1 MKKTN
6 LILAFL
12 LFFVTISQAQT
23 SAGWI
28 DYKMDNRISVKLPTQ
43 PKTINPVTQYAQG
56 KDSAVYVLSLVDMKA
71 SAGLDSAQLVTMGSQ
86 QEFADGLKNGM
97 GGAMPGYTLGDIKI
111 GKWKN
116 YNSYTMD
123 GENPS
128 QKIKLQSFMV
138 LVGDKIYGIS
148 LMLHN
153 GKTTPDKDFF
163 FQSLTLH

>member
-1 MKKTN
+1 MKRTN

-12 LFFVTISQAQT
+12 LFFVTVSQAQT
-23 SAGWI
+23 GAGWV
-28 DYKMDNRISVKLPTQ
+28 DYKMDNRISVKVPVQ
-43 PKTINPVTQYAQG
+43 PKTINEVTQFAQG
-56 KDSAVYVLSLVDMKA
+56 KDSAVYVLTLVDMKA
-71 SAGLDSAQLVTMGSQ
+71 SAGLDSAQLSTMGSQ

-97 GGAMPGYTLGDIKI
+97 SGSMPGYTLGDFKI

-116 YNSYTMD
+116 FTSYSME
-123 GENPS
+123 GENSS

-138 LVGDKIYGIS
+138 LVGSKLYGIS